1 MKSKGY
7 SWRLATLVAGA
18 LLASGLWTASAEAAD
33 LSLAQAIEM
42 ALSQNT
48 SLKVT
53 QKAEDTAAAAR
64 KEAKGNNGAS
74 VESSDGLSTSK
85 KSGNPH
91 KAGNSLSIS
100 GSLPLY
106 TGGKNQANIKR
117 AELGVETAA
126 LTTDRERENV
136 KLDVVQ
142 AYYNALEAKKTIDV
156 DQESVDN
163 YEAHYTNV
171 SQLYSAGSK
180 ARIDVLRSSV
190 ELSNARQTLI
200 KAQNAYEVDIAKLR
214 NLLNI
219 DRSEPLNLTT
229 DFSYDKFDIDMD
241 SCIAYAYRN
250 RKDLL
255 VDQYNLDRAELAVTA
270 AKAGFKPTLSLSL
283 GAGQNNNFNPNSTS
297 SQDVSAG
304 ITASWNVFDSGVTKA
319 AVQAAEASRDTAKLN
334 LVKDQENIDY
344 ALRQAYYN
352 MREAEKRFNSTGD
365 AVNQAEEDYYIAR
378 EKYRAGEG
386 LMLDII
392 DAQLALSQAKLNYI
406 SAQYDYARYKAEV
419 ENVMGMGLNDSENQ
433 AARLLS
439 ADAEAALQSSPAA
452 KVTGQPQSVPEAK
465 PTAAKTSAKA
475 KKAKKAKRTAKEQTA
490 AAATTPTTTTA
501 AAAARTT
508 NATGSESAQDVARDA
523 ARS

>member
-1 MKSKGY
+1 MNSSIY
-7 SWRLATLVAGA
+7 SRRLATLVAGA
-18 LLASGLWTASAEAAD
+18 LLVSGLWAVPAEAAD
-33 LSLAQAIEM
+33 LSLAQAINM
-42 ALSQNT
+42 ALAQNT

-53 QKAEDTAAAAR
+53 QKGEDTAAATL
-64 KEAKGNNGAS
+64 KQAKGKNGF
-74 VESSDGLSTSK
+74 SSSLSDDLSTSK
-85 KSGNPH
+85 RSSSDRSDGNT
-91 KAGNSLSIS
+91 LRIS

-106 TGGKNQANIKR
+106 TGGANQANIKR

-126 LTTDRERENV
+126 LTTERAREDI
-136 KLDVVQ
+136 KLDVIQ

-156 DQESVDN
+156 DKESADN
-163 YEAHYTNV
+163 YAAHYTNV

-219 DRSEPLNLTT
+219 DRSEPINLTT

-241 SCIAYAYRN
+241 SCIAYAFRN

-255 VDQYNLDRAELAVTA
+255 IDQYNLNRAELAVTA
-270 AKAGFKPTLSLSL
+270 AKAGFKPSLNLSLS
-283 GAGQNNNFNPNSTS
+283 AGQGNDFAPHSSS
-297 SQDVSAG
+297 SQSLSAG
-304 ITASWNVFDSGVTKA
+304 VSASWNVFDSGVTKA
-319 AVQAAEASRDTAKLN
+319 EVQAAEAERDTAKLN
-334 LVKDQENIDY
+334 LVKDQEDIDL

-419 ENVMGMGLNDSENQ
+419 ENVMGIGLDDAENTS
-433 AARLLS
+433 ARQLS
-439 ADAEAALQSSPAA
+439 ADADTALAAAPAVKLTGAAKSVPQKSAQEVAQEAAQ
-452 KVTGQPQSVPEAK
+452 G
-465 PTAAKTSAKA
+465 
-475 KKAKKAKRTAKEQTA
+475 
-490 AAATTPTTTTA
+490 
-501 AAAARTT
+501 
-508 NATGSESAQDVARDA
+508 
-523 ARS
+523 